1 MSAVYSVRVD
11 DVIDSRLNFLVNKIG
26 HKKSYFIKKAI
37 QAYLEDKEDY
47 FRAAEALAAMEN
59 GEEVSDWAKIKK
71 RLGFK

>member
-11 DVIDSRLNFLVNKIG
+11 ESVDSRLDFLVDKTG

-47 FRAAEALAAMEN
+47 FRAIEALSAMEN
-59 GEEVSDWAKIKK
+59 GEEVSDWDEIKK
-71 RLGFK
+71 RLGL